1 MPVSDEMKQFVY
13 NDVKDAF
20 YKYNGM
26 SGDNEAEQKRY
37 SAAINDYLK
46 TVKKEDR
53 IILILWFP
61 SPVQSRPSPP
71 GRPQRQSIITQYF
84 KERLIT

>member
-37 SAAINDYLK
+37 SAAINNYLK
-46 TVKKEDR
+46 TIKKLPDSLAV
-53 IILILWFP
+53 ISYMHDKI
-61 SPVQSRPSPP
+61 PP
-71 GRPQRQSIITQYF
+71 KSDFHIQPFCLS
-84 KERLIT
+84 